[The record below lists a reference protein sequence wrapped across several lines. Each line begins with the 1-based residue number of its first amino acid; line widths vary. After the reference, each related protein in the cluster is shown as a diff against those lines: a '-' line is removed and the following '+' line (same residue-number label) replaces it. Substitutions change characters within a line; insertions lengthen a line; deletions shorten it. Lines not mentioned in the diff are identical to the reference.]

1 MFGVVPPVEA
11 KGLLAVT
18 LVIVPAGCASTYA
31 LLAASV
37 LDDGEVKPCIL
48 PLPLKV
54 ISSTKDI
61 PLPCT
66 SRSPDNVVVAP
77 PVCVTELVN
86 VVAPENVLSPATV

>member
-1 MFGVVPPVEA
+1 MF
-11 KGLLAVT
+11 
-18 LVIVPAGCASTYA
+18 
-31 LLAASV
+31 AASV
-37 LDDGEVKPCIL
+37 EALTVFIPCIL

>member
-1 MFGVVPPVEA
+1 M
-11 KGLLAVT
+11 
-18 LVIVPAGCASTYA
+18 
-31 LLAASV
+31 LAASEP
-37 LDDGEVKPCIL
+37 DDGAAKPCIL

-77 PVCVTELVN
+77 PVCVIELVN
-86 VVAPENVLSPATV
+86 VVAPENVLSPAMV